1 MKALKDVYD
10 ALVATTR
17 EANGKV
23 SFLNYSS
30 SYKIPQIS
38 ARMMEM
44 VRRRGD
50 LKESVK
56 FISKD
61 MLGVNNDDS
70 DYVNEF
76 AKRPDGSY
84 IKFVPTH
91 FLEMLEDTNMI
102 TSDLIGAYTMY
113 HEMAE
118 NYKQMNAIA
127 PDMEL
132 VVHQLGKRKVTKK
145 VGVKGK
151 TETIEGKMSN
161 VFFKA
166 VNLMDMEVYGKR
178 KENVEVKLPTTN
190 IRISVT
196 KVLTKFTD
204 YVRKVNLF
212 NNIPAMLTG
221 FTTAATYEHI
231 ESVLGRYYTVGE
243 LNDANKTVMGK
254 LPQVIANLGNANHKD
269 ILGAMLMYNQVT
281 RSNQDTYKYL
291 DQSKVLRAINKHF
304 WYSGYSMGDFIVK
317 SSMMV
322 AIYKDHKL
330 VGDEFISRSEFI
342 TRNYPNNKTEGNKV
356 WETMKETLYDA
367 YTIDETGMLTP
378 KPKYAQY
385 ITTRLEN
392 KIKNLSNHL
401 AADLDGVLNDSD
413 RSYVHQNA
421 YLQLLFLH
429 RNFMIIGAHKRFKS
443 RQYNHM
449 TQFEEEGMYLT
460 PVRFLFDAFKSGN
473 IMNMKAL
480 LKMYN
485 EAEPYE
491 KYNIKRTAQELI
503 TIMILALV
511 VVPMLNSIA
520 DEDPDNWFTNE
531 MAYVAL
537 RTRFELSTMYN
548 PLELI
553 NMLNSPS
560 AATGTIEQLSG
571 IIKIL
576 MVPNWFG
583 SKSAFSEVTNGPYE
597 GMPRFTKNLIKGTP
611 LKSIF
616 EVQDPRSKRK
626 YMETQLTF

>member
-1 MKALKDVYD
+1 M
-10 ALVATTR
+10 
-17 EANGKV
+17 
-23 SFLNYSS
+23 
-30 SYKIPQIS
+30 Q
-38 ARMMEM
+38 
-44 VRRRGD
+44 
-50 LKESVK
+50 
-56 FISKD
+56 
-61 MLGVNNDDS
+61 
-70 DYVNEF
+70 
-76 AKRPDGSY
+76 Y
-84 IKFVPTH
+84 IK
-91 FLEMLEDTNMI
+91 I
-102 TSDLIGAYTMY
+102 
-113 HEMAE
+113 
-118 NYKQMNAIA
+118 
-127 PDMEL
+127 
-132 VVHQLGKRKVTKK
+132 
-145 VGVKGK
+145 
-151 TETIEGKMSN
+151 
-161 VFFKA
+161 
-166 VNLMDMEVYGKR
+166 
-178 KENVEVKLPTTN
+178 
-190 IRISVT
+190 
-196 KVLTKFTD
+196 
-204 YVRKVNLF
+204 
-212 NNIPAMLTG
+212 
-221 FTTAATYEHI
+221 
-231 ESVLGRYYTVGE
+231 
-243 LNDANKTVMGK
+243 
-254 LPQVIANLGNANHKD
+254 
-269 ILGAMLMYNQVT
+269 
-281 RSNQDTYKYL
+281 
-291 DQSKVLRAINKHF
+291 
-304 WYSGYSMGDFIVK
+304 
-317 SSMMV
+317 
-322 AIYKDHKL
+322 HKL

-392 KIKNLSNHL
+392 KVKNLSNHL

-571 IIKIL
+571 YHKD
-576 MVPNWFG
+576 
-583 SKSAFSEVTNGPYE
+583 TNGA
-597 GMPRFTKNLIKGTP
+597 
-611 LKSIF
+611 
-616 EVQDPRSKRK
+616 
-626 YMETQLTF
+626 